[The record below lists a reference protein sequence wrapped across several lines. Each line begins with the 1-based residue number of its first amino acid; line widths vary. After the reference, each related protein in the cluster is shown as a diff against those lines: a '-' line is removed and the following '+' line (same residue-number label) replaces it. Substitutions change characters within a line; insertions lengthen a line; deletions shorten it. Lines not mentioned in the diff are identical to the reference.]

1 MPPRGQDGGAARA
14 GAEDSVTPVPPLL
27 KLALDM
33 HADGCSLIAV
43 GQDKRPWYK
52 WAAYQDTP
60 ATAAQLRKWYADP
73 RTKGYALVC
82 GKASGGVEVL
92 DFDAPELFP
101 AFLDVAPDWAGNLP
115 AQQTGGGGFQI
126 AYRRTG
132 DVPGNR
138 KLAWLPPC
146 DADGVKLERREIGI
160 ETRGQ
165 GGYAVIPHSLHPSGN
180 LYQPIGDWARLIP
193 LTRDQADQLIA
204 AARSL
209 SHEDPEESRNPAP
222 APAAPVAYQGG
233 TDPYWSAAFTKELDK
248 LRAGRKGGRNDQLNI
263 SACAIGNMVG
273 GGHIEESAAVA
284 ALADV
289 AREIG
294 LDPGEIMPTIRSGLD
309 KGKMTPRQKPEGT
322 PKTPRKVKAQVPRL
336 APQTARKA
344 PASRAGR
351 YGLPTFPHGTQEGT
365 DEANAVILAA
375 NNLQNR
381 LRYTLNQGWY
391 AYDPARGV
399 WVREPILAAAVA
411 GEVLREVVGQ
421 YFLDLLKQH
430 ADKEDLERVGRWA
443 TNVCNVGTVTR
454 ALTAA
459 AGKPEFLT
467 PVDAW
472 NARPELLNCPNGTL
486 ELTSGTLR
494 PHDPADLMT
503 WQAGAAY
510 DPAAQHP
517 YVDRLVDLL
526 RADGRHDL
534 LQRWAGSTL
543 YGRAPN
549 EKFVVLSGPGGT
561 GKGTLADTLKGVLG
575 EYAHTIEVGL
585 ILHNTHGD
593 SGTGP
598 KPELL
603 KLQGKRLVIASE
615 PDEHA
620 RFNAGRVKG
629 MTGNDPITAR
639 GMHSNDVVT
648 FTPVFKLAIQTNY
661 PIKSSH
667 DDTGLQ
673 RRIIVVPFSARP
685 AEADGNFKETLRTD
699 PVARSAF
706 LNWLLEG
713 CRLWLNSGYDLG
725 ESAVVQAATA
735 GYWKDQNPYER
746 FAAARLTF
754 GDGLKITSGRLK
766 GMFEDWVAENA
777 IKPREAKLADLHAFL
792 RAAGCEPYRRNVE
805 RGWYGV
811 AEAGDTGDGGDT
823 DSPVSSKPL
832 HAYTENLGTGVTSV
846 TSVTEDDETPAPTWA
861 LEDL

>member
-1 MPPRGQDGGAARA
+1 MTPPRVQDGGAARA

-33 HADGCSLIAV
+33 RAAGCSIIAV

-60 ATAAQLRKWYADP
+60 ATADQLLRWHADP

-82 GKASGGVEVL
+82 GKVSGGVEVL
-92 DFDAPELFP
+92 DFDEPDFYP
-101 AFLDVAPDWAGNLP
+101 AWLATAPDWAADLP
-115 AQQTGGGGFQI
+115 SQRTGGGGWQV
-126 AYRRTG
+126 AYRRSG

-146 DADGVKLERREIGI
+146 DADGVKRERREIGI

-165 GGYAVIPHSLHPSGN
+165 GGYACIPHSLHPSGN
-180 LYQPIGDWARLIP
+180 LYQPMHGDWSALP
-193 LTRDQADQLIA
+193 SLLGEWADQLIA

-222 APAAPVAYQGG
+222 AAAMAYQGG
-233 TDPYWSAAFTKELDK
+233 AAPYWSAAFQKELDK

-336 APQTARKA
+336 ALQTAGKT
-344 PASRAGR
+344 PASSAGG
-351 YGLPTFPHGTQEGT
+351 YGLPSFPHGTQEGT

-375 NNLQNR
+375 NNLQGR

-399 WVREPILAAAVA
+399 WMREPILAAAVA

-503 WQAGAAY
+503 CQAGAAY

-517 YVDRLVDLL
+517 YVERLLELL

-561 GKGTLADTLKGVLG
+561 GKGTLADTLKATLG

-585 ILHNTHGD
+585 ILHNAHGD

-639 GMHSNDVVT
+639 WMHSNDMVT
-648 FTPVFKLAIQTNY
+648 FTPVFKLAIQTNH

-667 DDTGLQ
+667 DDSGLQ

-685 AEADGNFKETLRTD
+685 AEADGNFKDTLRTD
-699 PVARSAF
+699 PVALSAF
-706 LNWLLEG
+706 LNWLVEG

-746 FAAARLTF
+746 FAAARLMF
-754 GDGLKITSGRLK
+754 GDGLEITSGRLK
-766 GMFEDWVAENA
+766 VMFEEWVAENA
-777 IKPREAKLADLHAFL
+777 IRSREAKLADLHAFL
-792 RAAGCEPYRRNVE
+792 RSAGCKPYRTKLE
-805 RGWYGV
+805 RGWDGV
-811 AEAGDTGDGGDT
+811 SEAGDSGDGGDT
-823 DSPVSSKPL
+823 DSPVSRNLL
-832 HAYTENLGTGVTSV
+832 HAYTENRGTGVTSV
-846 TSVTEDDETPAPTWA
+846 TSVTEAWA
-861 LEDL
+861 QEDL